1 MDNQNNKNKGPN
13 NNRQGWG
20 IILFTTLLITF
31 IVMGLFSLMRG
42 GTPEEISY
50 DKFLKLV
57 DNKKV
62 ESVTFTN
69 SRINIV
75 LTDSARKEKLKGTL
89 KEVKDESKKS
99 SSSKEST
106 EKSGTSDSS
115 KDSSSSAGENGTYD
129 LISQLQEQMQ
139 DSGDTEEKDPDYYT
153 GLVNDET
160 LVEKLKKGGVQF
172 KAEVPDTAG
181 SLITELVIT
190 VVPIIL
196 MVLLFA
202 FFMKRM
208 TKGGGMMGIG
218 KSNAKMYMEKQTG
231 VTFQNVAGQDEAKE
245 SLQEVV
251 DFLHNPEKYSG
262 IGAKLP
268 KGALLIGPPGTG
280 KTLLAKAVAGEAG
293 VPFFSLS
300 GSAFVEMYVGVGAS
314 RVRDLFKQAQQMAPC
329 IVFIDEIDAI
339 GKTRDTAM
347 GGNDEREQTLNQ
359 LLAEMDGFDTNKGL
373 LVLAATNRPEVLDP
387 ALLRPGRFDRRII
400 VDKPDLKGRVD
411 VLKVHAKDVK
421 MDESVNL
428 EEIALATSG
437 AVGSDLANM
446 INEAAINAVKNGR
459 QVVSQKDL
467 FEAVEVVLVGK
478 EKKDR
483 IMSAEERR
491 IVSYHEVGHALVTAL
506 QKNTEPVQKIT
517 IVPRT
522 MGALGYVMQTP
533 EEEKFLNTKKEL
545 EAMIVVALGGRAAEE
560 IVFDTVT
567 TGASNDI
574 EQATKIARA
583 MITQYGMS
591 DRFGLMGLESIQN
604 RYLDGRPVLN
614 CGEATASQID
624 EEVMRMLKSSYE
636 EAKRLL
642 SENRDALDRIA
653 AFLIE
658 KETITGKE
666 FMKIFREI
674 KGIPEPEEESGK
686 KSFMEQAMDAERQS
700 KGNDGE

>member
-1 MDNQNNKNKGPN
+1 MANQNNKNKGPN

-115 KDSSSSAGENGTYD
+115 KDSSSSAGENETYD

-268 KGALLIGPPGTG
+268 KGALLVGPPGTG

-666 FMKIFREI
+666 FMKIFREV
-674 KGIPEPEEESGK
+674 KGIPEPVEGEDGKEQAESGRINMK
-686 KSFMEQAMDAERQS
+686 EV
-700 KGNDGE
+700 